1 MSINTAIWGTPD
13 QWIYVAPW
21 EAFHGGGLPS
31 EVGETHVIDSEWY
44 NAYLTKVK
52 YSTVIPTLYDG
63 VMSGDKITAQLPLP
77 KDITF
82 WGINKDCDLGKNW
95 YVTPT
100 KDGTTVN
107 NTDYDSSLKV
117 NEDLIEQTDVQYYPF
132 ALYYNPYPSNDWRLP
147 DAIQSTAVDPPWFDG
162 TYWHSSC
169 PPHDK
174 RFAVRENTSEIK
186 DDLANMFNTVPV
198 MDFDYR
204 TVMLVVGVEAYENNE
219 ITEYGLLDLNDQ
231 RLLGNIK
238 SITYRMIHGSY
249 QHKTQELQDYLE
261 QLPKKRREE
270 YEQQLS
276 YIYDSDHGFN
286 IALLNR
292 GYTPYEQKYNG
303 EFNLTELCQAPW
315 VLTNTNNVGQVYY
328 GAMLSG
334 YNEFD
339 LSSGS
344 TSYRSWNNK
353 GVDISNFPTG
363 SETDSENNTSA
374 DNLLAYYQNTLG
386 NVGFVTG
393 SSFKVVKNG
402 NTNRYRIRFD
412 KEGLGITTLEQLK
425 DYARKQAAYLGFWF
439 VDGSTYGRMDE
450 LSLNPI
456 RFDELG
462 IPSNVH
468 IPLFDSNGITTGEFL
483 TGDDCKNAPNYAW
496 RDNLRDTINFNPG
509 DDPQPEPE
517 PDPDPELPP
526 DDDITPSRLNSSI
539 YKTGI
544 KYYKITDTALETMIG
559 YINQYVSGADTQTVD
574 FKGVDPWNYVVSCML
589 YPFDLSQTVTSTSE
603 NIVLGGV
610 DTTVQGNKCILS
622 WGSYNM
628 YDYGSIAINS
638 STVGMNDSNTFISFN
653 PYIKMYL
660 QVPYCGTVELDP
672 KVVWNRSVS
681 VKIAVD
687 IPTGSCTAFIFV
699 DGFMFETIDGNCGMQ
714 LPLTTLA
721 MGTYQNTIASVG
733 FDMAS
738 NKLKT
743 GGLGQASLIGRFISS
758 AFGGLASGGTMNATS
773 GVSSGLGVINAGLDL
788 AMTGGNNLIE
798 QKKLDYS
805 LTHQAPDVG
814 TIGSASPCNNYIK
827 DTHCVLFVTRPI
839 YLPGYN
845 STVYG
850 HTVGY
855 ATCENTTLGSKSGF
869 TVCSDVKLDGI
880 NCSDA
885 ERVLISN
892 LLSNGVYL

>member
-13 QWIYVAPW
+13 QWNFIAP
-21 EAFHGGGLPS
+21 FNNISNP
-31 EVGETHVIDSEWY
+31 VDSADGFVDGDFSDLWY
-44 NAYLTKVK
+44 NTYLTKAK
-52 YSTVIPTLYDG
+52 FSTVIPTLYDG
-63 VMSGDKITAQLPLP
+63 IMSGDKITTQLPLP
-77 KDITF
+77 KDLTF

-100 KDGTTVN
+100 NNGTVEK
-107 NTDYDSSLKV
+107 TDYDSSFKV
-117 NEDLIEQTDVQYYPF
+117 NEDLIEQTEVQYYPF
-132 ALYYNPYPSNDWRLP
+132 ALFYNPK
-147 DAIQSTAVDPPWFDG
+147 IQSGDMWTPTNVLNKASQDPP
-162 TYWHSSC
+162 TLHETSWHRTC
-169 PPHDK
+169 PPYDS
-174 RFAVRENTSEIK
+174 RFAVRETTSDIIGNV
-186 DDLANMFNTVPV
+186 AQRFQTIPV

-204 TVMLVVGVEAYENNE
+204 TVYVVIGYERWDSNTTTETHGLQDFDISQINSVKAITYKIFHGAYQE
-219 ITEYGLLDLNDQ
+219 ITEEMKEYG
-231 RLLGNIK
+231 
-238 SITYRMIHGSY
+238 
-249 QHKTQELQDYLE
+249 KTHPDTIGAVDYLYNS
-261 QLPKKRREE
+261 RTC
-270 YEQQLS
+270 
-276 YIYDSDHGFN
+276 FN

-292 GYTPYEQKYNG
+292 GYTPYEQNYDGK
-303 EFNLTELCQAPW
+303 FNLSELCQAPW
-315 VLTNTNNVGQVYY
+315 VLTSQNNPDEDYY
-328 GAMLSG
+328 GYMLSG
-334 YNEFD
+334 YVPYD

-344 TSYRSWNNK
+344 TSYRSWNNR
-353 GVDISNFPTG
+353 GVDVSNFPTG

-374 DNLLAYYQNTLG
+374 DNLLAYYQNKLG

-402 NTNRYRIRFD
+402 NTTRYRIRFD
-412 KEGLGITTLEQLK
+412 AQGLGITTTEQFK

-439 VDGSTYGRMDE
+439 VDGLTSNGNDDF
-450 LSLNPI
+450 NFI
-456 RFDELG
+456 KFDDG
-462 IPSNVH
+462 KTIPNEVH
-468 IPLFDSNGITTGEFL
+468 IPLFDNNGITTGEFL
-483 TGDDCKNAPNYAW
+483 TGEDCRKAPNFAW
-496 RDNLRDTINFNPG
+496 RDNLRDTIKFNPG

-526 DDDITPSRLNSSI
+526 NDDITPSRLNSSI

-638 STVGMNDSNTFISFN
+638 NTVGMNDSNTFISFN

-773 GVSSGLGVINAGLDL
+773 GISSGLGVINAGLDL